1 MANARDSSSTVDLMK
16 RSLDGPATLHQHTNM
31 FAKLINKKIDKSST
45 RLS

>member
-1 MANARDSSSTVDLMK
+1 MANTRDSSSPADLMK
-16 RSLDGPATLHQHTNM
+16 RSPDGPATPHQHTNM

>member
-1 MANARDSSSTVDLMK
+1 MAYAKESSDAADLMK
-16 RSLDGPATLHQHTNM
+16 LSPDGPATAPQHTNM